1 MLNLL
6 NGVMLPNLV
15 VLYSVGTEY
24 SQVKSEDSACIEVF
38 SQQETVLVKF

>member
-6 NGVMLPNLV
+6 NGMMLPNLV

-24 SQVKSEDSACIEVF
+24 SQVKSEVSACIEVF